1 MFSIVVEPYKL
12 TVINKLLFIYYLYER
27 RMENMP
33 SIDERINMLLRTKTG
48 RTVEEIIEILKKEGY
63 SFDERSIHWAIL

>member
-1 MFSIVVEPYKL
+1 
-12 TVINKLLFIYYLYER
+12 
-27 RMENMP
+27 MP